1 MKALVV
7 CDDAEVIAQLDTA
20 LQQYGID
27 TILYRWLL
35 KALDNIEEISPDF
48 TIISASD
55 YPRHWKTLSQ
65 FINSGIGRAA
75 NKIILYTPE
84 SLPPEERKKADAL
97 GILGCFSSLDKC
109 EGGLETLHSFLG
121 IKEREAKS
129 GTTDKTLSASPS
141 DPNNTEAAD
150 EKSALAAESEN
161 EETEIPDT
169 QEISTEE
176 SPLEMEHGTENT
188 VSNPDIANSYAF
200 KKTALESTV
209 GSDTDTSR
217 TNIKEATD
225 KSAAET
231 VESATTEERTA
242 ETAASTEETLCDSAP
257 LSENACTETA
267 DSEIPQE
274 KTENAELDTETPE
287 TKTAA
292 QTEETSSIAEST
304 AETVKSATIEEK
316 ITETAASTEEILS
329 ASAPLPKNA
338 CTESAD
344 SEIPQDKTENAELDT
359 ANSEVETTAQTEET
373 SFVTE
378 SAAETGES
386 ATIEEETTETATST
400 EETLCDS
407 ASLPENAC
415 VETADSEIPQEKTEN
430 TDLDTETPETK
441 TAAQTEETGSVA
453 ESAAETVES
462 ATIEKETTETSAS
475 TEETLCDSVP
485 LSENACVETA
495 DSEIPQEKTENE
507 DLDTANSEA
516 ETVAQTAEPRFEPPL
531 NAVAPESDTTVYDP
545 PETETAF
552 ADETVIPSADEIL
565 SNVTQETKIH
575 EAVLSSGE
583 ETIIST
589 HDEDSAFPLNENED
603 AECKTVLNG
612 AKEITAD
619 AFAAPP
625 AGTSD
630 LPSTK
635 KPEKKRLVAKSDA
648 KAAQGSLFPKANCT
662 PAFIE
667 RFFQKL
673 QSEALSTKAK
683 NSSAHTASEY
693 PEMTEKDASS
703 LDCKL
708 PSVNSIAKETDG
720 DTRSCLKI
728 PRVDTI
734 LTETASAYELCSE
747 KNEKAPLPD
756 YKIPAADS
764 ILKDESFLDDMRR
777 DYRIPNVFSIFSDKN
792 DLTAP
797 SQTDIRIPSVAS
809 LLQTTETAG
818 DSKNAEEKQGRKS
831 LLHKIEKIYEK

>member
-84 SLPPEERKKADAL
+84 PLPSEERKKADAL
-97 GILGCFSSLDKC
+97 GIRGCFASLDKC

-121 IKEREAKS
+121 IKECEEKS

-141 DPNNTEAAD
+141 APNNTDAAD
-150 EKSALAAESEN
+150 EKSALAAVSEN

-176 SPLEMEHGTENT
+176 SPLEMEHGTEDT
-188 VSNPDIANSYAF
+188 FSNPDIANSYAL

-225 KSAAET
+225 KSAAES
-231 VESATTEERTA
+231 VESATIEEKTTETS
-242 ETAASTEETLCDSAP
+242 ASTEETLCDSAP
-257 LSENACTETA
+257 LAENACTETADSTISQDKPENAELDTANSEVEIIAQTEETSSVAESAAETVESATIEEKTTETAASTEEILSASAPLAENACTETADSTIPEKKTENTDLDTANSEVETTTQTNESHSEPPLNAVAESAAETVESATIEEKTTETAASTEEILSASAPLAENACTETA

-274 KTENAELDTETPE
+274 KTEN
-287 TKTAA
+287 
-292 QTEETSSIAEST
+292 
-304 AETVKSATIEEK
+304 
-316 ITETAASTEEILS
+316 
-329 ASAPLPKNA
+329 
-338 CTESAD
+338 
-344 SEIPQDKTENAELDT
+344 
-359 ANSEVETTAQTEET
+359 
-373 SFVTE
+373 
-378 SAAETGES
+378 
-386 ATIEEETTETATST
+386 
-400 EETLCDS
+400 
-407 ASLPENAC
+407 
-415 VETADSEIPQEKTEN
+415 
-430 TDLDTETPETK
+430 
-441 TAAQTEETGSVA
+441 
-453 ESAAETVES
+453 
-462 ATIEKETTETSAS
+462 
-475 TEETLCDSVP
+475 
-485 LSENACVETA
+485 
-495 DSEIPQEKTENE
+495 E
-507 DLDTANSEA
+507 DLDTTNSEA
-516 ETVAQTAEPRFEPPL
+516 ETTIQTNESHFEPPL

-552 ADETVIPSADEIL
+552 ADETVTPSADEIL

-589 HDEDSAFPLNENED
+589 HDEDNAFPLNENED

-612 AKEITAD
+612 AKEIAAD
-619 AFAAPP
+619 ALAAPP

-635 KPEKKRLVAKSDA
+635 KTEKKRLVVKSDA

-693 PEMTEKDASS
+693 PEMTEKDATS

-747 KNEKAPLPD
+747 KNQKAPLPD

-792 DLTAP
+792 DLTTP
-797 SQTDIRIPSVAS
+797 PQTDIRIPSVTS

>member
-84 SLPPEERKKADAL
+84 PLPSEERKKADAL
-97 GILGCFSSLDKC
+97 GIRGCFASLDKC

-121 IKEREAKS
+121 IKECEEKS

-141 DPNNTEAAD
+141 APNNTDAAD
-150 EKSALAAESEN
+150 EKSALAAVSEN
-161 EETEIPDT
+161 EETELPDT

-176 SPLEMEHGTENT
+176 SPLEMDHGTENT
-188 VSNPDIANSYAF
+188 VSNPDIANPYAF
-200 KKTALESTV
+200 KKTTLESTV
-209 GSDTDTSR
+209 GSDTVTSR

-225 KSAAET
+225 KSAAEAD
-231 VESATTEERTA
+231 ESAPIEERTA

-257 LSENACTETA
+257 L
-267 DSEIPQE
+267 
-274 KTENAELDTETPE
+274 
-287 TKTAA
+287 
-292 QTEETSSIAEST
+292 
-304 AETVKSATIEEK
+304 
-316 ITETAASTEEILS
+316 
-329 ASAPLPKNA
+329 PK
-338 CTESAD
+338 
-344 SEIPQDKTENAELDT
+344 
-359 ANSEVETTAQTEET
+359 
-373 SFVTE
+373 
-378 SAAETGES
+378 
-386 ATIEEETTETATST
+386 
-400 EETLCDS
+400 
-407 ASLPENAC
+407 NAC

-441 TAAQTEETGSVA
+441 TAAQTEETSSVA
-453 ESAAETVES
+453 ESRAETVES
-462 ATIEKETTETSAS
+462 APIEEETTESAAS
-475 TEETLCDSVP
+475 TEETLCDSAP
-485 LSENACVETA
+485 LPESAYIEPA
-495 DSEIPQEKTENE
+495 DSEIPEKKTENE
-507 DLDTANSEA
+507 DLDTTNSEA
-516 ETVAQTAEPRFEPPL
+516 ETTIQTNESHFEPPL
-531 NAVAPESDTTVYDP
+531 NTVAPESDTTVYEP

-552 ADETVIPSADEIL
+552 ADEAAIPSVDEIL
-565 SNVTQETKIH
+565 SKVTQETKIH

-589 HDEDSAFPLNENED
+589 HDEDNAFPLNENEA
-603 AECKTVLNG
+603 AECKTFLNG

-619 AFAAPP
+619 ALAAPP
-625 AGTSD
+625 AGASD

-635 KPEKKRLVAKSDA
+635 KPEKKRLVVKSDA

-693 PEMTEKDASS
+693 PETSEKDASS

-728 PRVDTI
+728 PRVDTL

-777 DYRIPNVFSIFSDKN
+777 DYRIPNVFSVFSDKN
-792 DLTAP
+792 DLTTP
-797 SQTDIRIPSVAS
+797 PQTDIRIPSVTS

-818 DSKNAEEKQGRKS
+818 DLKNAEEEQGRKS

>member
-65 FINSGIGRAA
+65 FINSGIGRVA

-84 SLPPEERKKADAL
+84 SLPSEERKKADAL
-97 GILGCFSSLDKC
+97 GIRGCFASLDKC
-109 EGGLETLHSFLG
+109 EEGLETLHSFLG
-121 IKEREAKS
+121 IKEREEKS
-129 GTTDKTLSASPS
+129 GTTDKTISASLSA
-141 DPNNTEAAD
+141 PNNTEAAD
-150 EKSALAAESEN
+150 EKSALAAVSEN
-161 EETEIPDT
+161 EDTEIPDT

-176 SPLEMEHGTENT
+176 SPLEMEHSTENT
-188 VSNPDIANSYAF
+188 VSNPDIANSYAL

-257 LSENACTETA
+257 LAENACTETA
-267 DSEIPQE
+267 DSEIPEKKTENTDLDTVNSEVETTTQTNE
-274 KTENAELDTETPE
+274 SHSEPPLNAVAESAAETVKSATIEKETTETAASTEEILSASAPLPKNACTESVDSEIPQDKTENAELDTETPE
-287 TKTAA
+287 AKTTA
-292 QTEETSSIAEST
+292 QTEETSSVAESR
-304 AETVKSATIEEK
+304 AETVESATIEEGT
-316 ITETAASTEEILS
+316 TESAASTEEILS

-344 SEIPQDKTENAELDT
+344 SEIL
-359 ANSEVETTAQTEET
+359 
-373 SFVTE
+373 
-378 SAAETGES
+378 
-386 ATIEEETTETATST
+386 
-400 EETLCDS
+400 
-407 ASLPENAC
+407 
-415 VETADSEIPQEKTEN
+415 EK
-430 TDLDTETPETK
+430 
-441 TAAQTEETGSVA
+441 
-453 ESAAETVES
+453 
-462 ATIEKETTETSAS
+462 
-475 TEETLCDSVP
+475 
-485 LSENACVETA
+485 
-495 DSEIPQEKTENE
+495 KTENE

-516 ETVAQTAEPRFEPPL
+516 ETTIQTNESHFEPPL
-531 NAVAPESDTTVYDP
+531 NAVAPKSDTTVYDP

-552 ADETVIPSADEIL
+552 ADEAAIPSIDEIL

-589 HDEDSAFPLNENED
+589 HDEDNAFPLNENED

-612 AKEITAD
+612 AKEIAAD
-619 AFAAPP
+619 ALAAPP

-635 KPEKKRLVAKSDA
+635 KTEKKRLVVKSDV

-673 QSEALSTKAK
+673 QSEALSAKAK
-683 NSSAHTASEY
+683 NSSVHTASEY

-764 ILKDESFLDDMRR
+764 ILKDESFLDDMCR

-797 SQTDIRIPSVAS
+797 PQTDIRIPSVAS

>member
-84 SLPPEERKKADAL
+84 PLPPEERKKADAL
-97 GILGCFSSLDKC
+97 GIIGCFSSLG
-109 EGGLETLHSFLG
+109 ESGEGLETLHSFLG
-121 IKEREAKS
+121 IKEREEKS
-129 GTTDKTLSASPS
+129 GTTDKTISASLSA
-141 DPNNTEAAD
+141 PNNTEAAD
-150 EKSALAAESEN
+150 EKSALAAVSEN

-176 SPLEMEHGTENT
+176 SPLEMEHGIEDTF
-188 VSNPDIANSYAF
+188 SNPDIANSYAL

-231 VESATTEERTA
+231 VESATIEERTT
-242 ETAASTEETLCDSAP
+242 ESAASTEETLCDSAS
-257 LSENACTETA
+257 LSENACTEPA
-267 DSEIPQE
+267 DSTIPQD

-287 TKTAA
+287 AKTIA
-292 QTEETSSIAEST
+292 QTEETSSQEKTDLDTANSEIETTAQTEETSSVAESA
-304 AETVKSATIEEK
+304 AETVVSATIEEK
-316 ITETAASTEEILS
+316 TTGTAASTEEILSASMPLAENACTETANSEISREKTENAELDTANSEAEIIAQTEETSSVAESAAETVESATIEEKTTETAASTEEILS

-344 SEIPQDKTENAELDT
+344 SEIP
-359 ANSEVETTAQTEET
+359 
-373 SFVTE
+373 
-378 SAAETGES
+378 
-386 ATIEEETTETATST
+386 
-400 EETLCDS
+400 
-407 ASLPENAC
+407 
-415 VETADSEIPQEKTEN
+415 EK
-430 TDLDTETPETK
+430 
-441 TAAQTEETGSVA
+441 
-453 ESAAETVES
+453 
-462 ATIEKETTETSAS
+462 
-475 TEETLCDSVP
+475 
-485 LSENACVETA
+485 
-495 DSEIPQEKTENE
+495 KTENE
-507 DLDTANSEA
+507 DLDTTNSEA
-516 ETVAQTAEPRFEPPL
+516 ETTIQTNESHFEPPL
-531 NAVAPESDTTVYDP
+531 NAVAPESDTTVYEP
-545 PETETAF
+545 PETETTF
-552 ADETVIPSADEIL
+552 ADEAAIPSVDEIL

-589 HDEDSAFPLNENED
+589 HDEDNAFLLNENEA

-612 AKEITAD
+612 AKEIAAD
-619 AFAAPP
+619 ALAAPP

-635 KPEKKRLVAKSDA
+635 KTEKKRLVVKSDA

-747 KNEKAPLPD
+747 KNQKAPLPD

-797 SQTDIRIPSVAS
+797 PQTDIRIPSVAS

>member
-65 FINSGIGRAA
+65 FINSGIGRVA
-75 NKIILYTPE
+75 NKIILYTSEPLSQEE
-84 SLPPEERKKADAL
+84 SKKADAL
-97 GILGCFSSLDKC
+97 GIHGYFSSFDKC

-121 IKEREAKS
+121 IKEREEKS
-129 GTTDKTLSASPS
+129 GTTDKKISASLSA
-141 DPNNTEAAD
+141 PNNTDAAD
-150 EKSALAAESEN
+150 EKSAPAAVSEN

-176 SPLEMEHGTENT
+176 SPLEMEHGTEDT
-188 VSNPDIANSYAF
+188 FSNPDIANSYAL

-209 GSDTDTSR
+209 DSDTDTSR

-231 VESATTEERTA
+231 VESATIEERTT
-242 ETAASTEETLCDSAP
+242 ESAASTEETLCDSAP
-257 LSENACTETA
+257 LAENACTESA
-267 DSEIPQE
+267 DSTILQE
-274 KTENAELDTETPE
+274 KMENTDLDTANSEIET
-287 TKTAA
+287 TA
-292 QTEETSSIAEST
+292 QTEETSSVAESA
-304 AETVKSATIEEK
+304 AETVVSATIEEK
-316 ITETAASTEEILS
+316 TTETAASTEEILS

-338 CTESAD
+338 CTEPAD
-344 SEIPQDKTENAELDT
+344 SEIPQDKTENAELDTANSEAEIIAQTEETSSVVESTAETVESATIEEETTESAASTEEILSASAPLSENACTEPADSTIPQDKTENAELDT

-373 SFVTE
+373 SFVAE

-386 ATIEEETTETATST
+386 ATIEKETTETAAST
-400 EETLCDS
+400 EETLCYS
-407 ASLPENAC
+407 APLAESAYIEP
-415 VETADSEIPQEKTEN
+415 ADSEISQEKTEN
-430 TDLDTETPETK
+430 TDLDT
-441 TAAQTEETGSVA
+441 
-453 ESAAETVES
+453 
-462 ATIEKETTETSAS
+462 
-475 TEETLCDSVP
+475 
-485 LSENACVETA
+485 
-495 DSEIPQEKTENE
+495 
-507 DLDTANSEA
+507 ANSEA
-516 ETVAQTAEPRFEPPL
+516 ETTIQTNESHFEPPL
-531 NAVAPESDTTVYDP
+531 NAVAPASDTTVYDLS
-545 PETETAF
+545 ETETAF
-552 ADETVIPSADEIL
+552 ADEAAIPSADEIL

-603 AECKTVLNG
+603 AECKTFLNG

-619 AFAAPP
+619 ALAAPP
-625 AGTSD
+625 AGASD

-635 KPEKKRLVAKSDA
+635 KTEKKRLVVKSDA

-693 PEMTEKDASS
+693 PEMTEKDATS

-708 PSVNSIAKETDG
+708 PSINSIAKETDG

-728 PRVDTI
+728 PHVDTI

-747 KNEKAPLPD
+747 KNQKAPLPD

-764 ILKDESFLDDMRR
+764 ILKDKSFSDDTRR

-792 DLTAP
+792 DLTTP
-797 SQTDIRIPSVAS
+797 PQTDIRIPSVAS
-809 LLQTTETAG
+809 LLQTAETAR

>member
-84 SLPPEERKKADAL
+84 PLPSEERKKADAL
-97 GILGCFSSLDKC
+97 GIIGCFSSLG
-109 EGGLETLHSFLG
+109 ESGEGLETLHSFLG
-121 IKEREAKS
+121 IKEREEKS
-129 GTTDKTLSASPS
+129 GTTDKTISASLSA
-141 DPNNTEAAD
+141 PNNTEAAD
-150 EKSALAAESEN
+150 EKSALAAVSEN

-176 SPLEMEHGTENT
+176 SPLEMEHGTEDT
-188 VSNPDIANSYAF
+188 FSNPDIANSYAL

-231 VESATTEERTA
+231 VESATIEERTTETAASTKEILSASASLPENACTEPADSEIPQEKTENTDVDTANSEAEIIAQTEETSSVAESAA
-242 ETAASTEETLCDSAP
+242 ETVESATIEERTTESAASTEETLCDSAS
-257 LSENACTETA
+257 LSENACTEPA
-267 DSEIPQE
+267 DSTIPQD

-287 TKTAA
+287 AKTTA
-292 QTEETSSIAEST
+292 QTEETSSVAESR
-304 AETVKSATIEEK
+304 AETVESATIEEGT
-316 ITETAASTEEILS
+316 TESAASTEETLCD
-329 ASAPLPKNA
+329 SAPLPKNA

-344 SEIPQDKTENAELDT
+344 SEIP
-359 ANSEVETTAQTEET
+359 
-373 SFVTE
+373 
-378 SAAETGES
+378 
-386 ATIEEETTETATST
+386 
-400 EETLCDS
+400 
-407 ASLPENAC
+407 
-415 VETADSEIPQEKTEN
+415 EK
-430 TDLDTETPETK
+430 
-441 TAAQTEETGSVA
+441 
-453 ESAAETVES
+453 
-462 ATIEKETTETSAS
+462 
-475 TEETLCDSVP
+475 
-485 LSENACVETA
+485 
-495 DSEIPQEKTENE
+495 KTENE
-507 DLDTANSEA
+507 DLDTTNSEA
-516 ETVAQTAEPRFEPPL
+516 ETTIQTNESHFEPPL
-531 NAVAPESDTTVYDP
+531 NAVAPESDTTVYEP
-545 PETETAF
+545 PETETTF
-552 ADETVIPSADEIL
+552 ADEAAIPSVDEIL

-589 HDEDSAFPLNENED
+589 HDEDNAFLLNENED

-612 AKEITAD
+612 AKEIAAD
-619 AFAAPP
+619 ALAAPP

-635 KPEKKRLVAKSDA
+635 KTEKKRLVVKSDA

-797 SQTDIRIPSVAS
+797 PQTDIRIPSVAS